1 MNIPIGAE
9 LFAYFAISLAFQA
22 WKKLRNR
29 KPMGKRVGN
38 GRIDGE
44 YTPHKAVLALTE
56 YVLSLTTMAVVS
68 VTNGNYW
75 LLAYYAISI
84 VLVGIY
90 EIRPLARAWNRVV
103 IFEHGIFVNNEE
115 FRFDKAREKLR
126 GEDGRTILVYGKRK
140 RVEYIEVPAEQRG

>member
-29 KPMGKRVGN
+29 KTLGKRVGS
-38 GRIDGE
+38 GRITGE
-44 YTPHKAVLALTE
+44 YVPHKAVLALTE

-68 VTNGNYW
+68 LTNGNYW

-90 EIRPLARAWNRVV
+90 EIRPLARAWNKVV